1 MTVAAWVEYVDPKH
15 EAGKLIQRI
24 MRGTFRATEAWTDG
38 RHAEDDRYHARRNQ
52 LERFRVFLELMTR
65 CEFEFRRRGNF
76 FEGFEFLVCSKFN
89 HTHTPC
95 GCKCACAVAC
105 LHPHNSI
112 PNVVVSVT
120 IHDNI

>member
-24 MRGTFRATEAWTDG
+24 MRGTSRATEAWTDG

-65 CEFEFRRRGNF
+65 FEFEFRRRGNF

-89 HTHTPC
+89 HTHHL
-95 GCKCACAVAC
+95 AVNVHVLWPVC
-105 LHPHNSI
+105 THTI
-112 PNVVVSVT
+112 PLRMLLCP
-120 IHDNI
+120 